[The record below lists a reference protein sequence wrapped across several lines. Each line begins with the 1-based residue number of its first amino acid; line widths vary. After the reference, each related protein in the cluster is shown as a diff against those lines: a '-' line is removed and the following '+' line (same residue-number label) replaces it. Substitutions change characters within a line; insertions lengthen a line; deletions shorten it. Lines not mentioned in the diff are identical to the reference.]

1 MPEEEPQLLLE
12 DEAILV
18 VNKPAGLRTIRDGYN
33 PDLPHLA
40 GLLQAQYG
48 RVWTVH
54 RLDKDTSGVMVFA
67 RSAEAHRAL
76 NQQFSG
82 RGVRKVYHALVSGV
96 PEWAEHLAN
105 APLRVDGDR
114 RHRTVVD
121 ALRGKPAETELRVL
135 AAFPAVALIEACP
148 HTGYTHQI
156 RAHLSTLGFP
166 LLADDLYNPRSN
178 ADIITRTAL
187 HAVQISFTH
196 PASAAAV
203 TIQAEYPPDF
213 AAAMDRLRTTHLR

>member
-40 GLLQAQYG
+40 GLLQAQFG

-54 RLDKDTSGVMVFA
+54 RLDKDTSGVIVFA
-67 RSAEAHRAL
+67 RSAAAHQAL

-82 RGVRKVYHALVSGV
+82 RGVRKIYHALVSGV

-121 ALRGKPAETELRVL
+121 RLRGKSAETHLRML
-135 AAFPAVALIEACP
+135 AAFPAAALIEAHP
-148 HTGYTHQI
+148 RTGYTHQI
-156 RAHLSTLGFP
+156 RAHLSALGFP
-166 LLADDLYNPRSN
+166 LLGDDLYNPRSTP
-178 ADIITRTAL
+178 DIITRTAL
-187 HAVQISFTH
+187 HAVQITFTH
-196 PASAAAV
+196 PASAAPV
-203 TIQAEYPPDF
+203 TIRAEYPPDF
-213 AAAMDRLRTTHLR
+213 TTALNRLRSPHLR